1 MGEATVKAN
10 EATKILTQGVAVK
23 KADDPELLIGYD
35 PESDTLSLWNGMPAN
50 YGETVAQHLTAESN
64 AEGMVT
70 GITLENAA
78 KLLLP
83 YLFPDSAERVKP
95 GSARPS
101 KAKE

>member
-1 MGEATVKAN
+1 MKAD
-10 EATKILTQGVAVK
+10 EATKILTQGVAIE

-83 YLFPDSAERVKP
+83 YLFPDGAERVIQ
-95 GSARPS
+95 GNSRPS